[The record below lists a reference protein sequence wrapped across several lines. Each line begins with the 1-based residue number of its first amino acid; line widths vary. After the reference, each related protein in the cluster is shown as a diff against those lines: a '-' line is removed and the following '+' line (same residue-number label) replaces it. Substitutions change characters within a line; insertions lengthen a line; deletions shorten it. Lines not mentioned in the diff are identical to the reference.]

1 MPGREFFQDSL
12 QSGSELKE
20 LQLSHSVRSCLVK
33 REQEHPAV
41 FTQRFSRSRRILY
54 LIASRL
60 LIDAEDIY
68 LAVQNC
74 WRTASRNPPHFEY
87 EGAFRSSLVRVL
99 IDEAL
104 ILLEEKPAM
113 PEPDISRRLTFYEEP
128 LLLQKQSLNFPDCF
142 CSDAL
147 CEHRHWSQNGR
158 NKLAILKL
166 GDGAR

>member
-1 MPGREFFQDSL
+1 M
-12 QSGSELKE
+12 
-20 LQLSHSVRSCLVK
+20 K

-87 EGAFRSSLVRVL
+87 EDAFRSWLVGVL

-104 ILLEEKPAM
+104 ILLEEKP
-113 PEPDISRRLTFYEEP
+113 P
-128 LLLQKQSLNFPDCF
+128 
-142 CSDAL
+142 
-147 CEHRHWSQNGR
+147 
-158 NKLAILKL
+158 ILRL